1 MPAEMKL
8 ALRDRLAEIC
18 LAAVADPAAE
28 APLVALLAFARGAD
42 ASGLARGLA
51 DRDRTLL
58 LEGASPFEAS
68 DGGLRLRSDLPG
80 EDLAALKQRAERFA
94 EVVAACRSRCGVAPA
109 PRGAGAARAGRF
121 AGGPPDAREV
131 DWVLCVASALFNAQ
145 LFFEVHEILEPY
157 WGRAEGA
164 LQSFLQGL
172 IQVAVGFY
180 HRANGNWRGAFA
192 LLGEGNA
199 KLAPFLPEAH
209 GVDLADFCRAV
220 AEIVSQPMGGKDCG
234 NVPPKLVFRAAQGS
248 EIRR

>member
-1 MPAEMKL
+1 MRL

-28 APLVALLAFARGAD
+28 DPLLALLAFARGAD

-58 LEGASPFEAS
+58 LEGVSPFEAS
-68 DGGLRLRSDLPG
+68 DGGLRLRSDLL
-80 EDLAALKQRAERFA
+80 EDLAALKARAERFA

-109 PRGAGAARAGRF
+109 PRAAGAARAGRF
-121 AGGPPDAREV
+121 VGGPPDAQEV
-131 DWVLCVASALFNAQ
+131 DWVLCVAAALFNAE

-157 WGRAEGA
+157 WGRAERS

-209 GVDLADFCRAV
+209 GLDLADFCRAV
-220 AEIVSQPMGGKDCG
+220 AKIMGQSMDGENSDTA
-234 NVPPKLVFRAAQGS
+234 PPKLVFRAAHGS